1 MNIIVSHANEMSA
14 ELLKAVYVFRAKI
27 FHHILK
33 WSVPLVDG
41 QEIDRFDSLNPV
53 WVVAEQEGVVQ
64 GCLRILPTTG
74 EYLMQEPAFSG
85 LSDSQLPVDKN
96 TVEISRFAVDLEIT
110 DKRYAAMITNEIL
123 SGMLDY
129 LMRYGLHRGV
139 CVTSVSVERLL
150 RSLDVRMKRLGRVR
164 RIENCL
170 VVADEIDFTIGFEH
184 IRRLQ
189 KAA

>member
-1 MNIIVSHANEMSA
+1 MKIIVSHANDMSA
-14 ELLKAVYVFRAKI
+14 DLLKAVYLFRAKI

-53 WVVAEQEGVVQ
+53 WVVAEQDGVVQ

-74 EYLMQEPAFSG
+74 EYLLQEPVFSE
-85 LSDSQLPVDKN
+85 LSDTPLPADDS
-96 TVEISRFAVDLEIT
+96 TVEISRFAVDLEIK
-110 DKRYAAMITNEIL
+110 DKRYATILTNEIL
-123 SGMLDY
+123 RGMLDY
-129 LMRYGLHRGV
+129 LMLNGVPRGV

-150 RSLDVRMKRLGRVR
+150 RSLDVRMERLGKVR

-170 VVADEIDFTIGFEH
+170 VVAAEIDFTIGFGP
-184 IRRLQ
+184 IRLQ
-189 KAA
+189 KVA

>member
-1 MNIIVSHANEMSA
+1 MKIIVSHANDLPT
-14 ELLKAVYVFRAKI
+14 ELLKSIYVFRAKI

-41 QEIDRFDSLNPV
+41 QEIDRFDALNPV
-53 WVVAEQEGVVQ
+53 WVIAVQDGVVQ

-74 EYLMQEPAFSG
+74 EYLLKEPVFSD
-85 LSDSQLPVDKN
+85 LSDVPLPVDES
-96 TVEISRFAVDLEIT
+96 TVEISRFAVDLEIQ
-110 DKRYAAMITNEIL
+110 DKRYAMMLTTEIL
-123 SGMLDY
+123 RGMLDY
-129 LMRYGLHRGV
+129 LMLNNIPRGV

-150 RSLDVRMKRLGRVR
+150 RSLDVRMGRMGKAR

-170 VVADEIDFTIGFEH
+170 VVADEIDFTIGFGP
-184 IRRLQ
+184 IRLQ

>member
-1 MNIIVSHANEMSA
+1 MNIIVSHASEMSA
-14 ELLKAVYVFRAKI
+14 ELLKAVYVFRAKV

-33 WSVPLVDG
+33 WSVPLVNG

-53 WVVAEQEGVVQ
+53 WVVAEQDGVVQ

-74 EYLMQEPAFSG
+74 DYLMQEPAFSG
-85 LSDSQLPVDKN
+85 LSDAPLPAADN
-96 TVEISRFAVDLEIT
+96 TVEISRFAVDLDIT
-110 DKRYAAMITNEIL
+110 DKRYAAMLTNEIL
-123 SGMLDY
+123 RGMLDY
-129 LMRYGLHRGV
+129 LMLNNLHQGV

-150 RSLDVRMKRLGRVR
+150 RSLDVRMERLGRAR
-164 RIENCL
+164 KIENCL
-170 VVADEIDFTIGFEH
+170 VVAAKIDFTIGFSH